1 MAFHRPDRHCRR
13 ALPTVRNVW
22 SRPEGVLPTGLPD
35 TTCLHARCSCAC
47 CTYASPAPSKASWK
61 FPPSHRKTVSRQ
73 AVRQCN
79 SARFAKAP
87 ASRAQLTKGPAH
99 VLPAPTHGNLQQKS
113 DPCIFN
119 SLHTLASLFCKE
131 RQLISFSFN
140 RLRTLYQNNGGVPPR
155 GNVVL
160 ALPHFFK
167 PFVFTLMQIAPPTTP
182 FF

>member
-1 MAFHRPDRHCRR
+1 MGICADANSGEARSRIDPAHVSLLIFSRR
-13 ALPTVRNVW
+13 LFRI
-22 SRPEGVLPTGLPD
+22 SRLAHHVKIVF
-35 TTCLHARCSCAC
+35 C
-47 CTYASPAPSKASWK
+47 
-61 FPPSHRKTVSRQ
+61 VI
-73 AVRQCN
+73 
-79 SARFAKAP
+79 AKAP

-99 VLPAPTHGNLQQKS
+99 ALPAPTHGNLQQKS

-160 ALPHFFK
+160 VLPHFFK